1 MKIPWLQSLL
11 TFRKTSGGFEVPE
24 LDSQGRIRISSVE
37 VAAVEVSGTSPS
49 NTSGQVL
56 WNNTTSGEEG
66 LYFYDQTRSA
76 WLSVESNS
84 LFWGEDNAD
93 GNVFEPVGVRTM
105 SAGGGYRMRRAG
117 KIVGISVYSDGG
129 NAAKDM
135 EVRINNITPAALSF
149 TTASNVFSDNTLDI
163 DFSSGDLINAG
174 ALAAGAAATDVTII
188 LDYRWTT

>member
-11 TFRKTSGGFEVPE
+11 TFRKSTGGFEVPQ
-24 LDSQGRIRISSVE
+24 LDSDGRIRISAVQVDPVE
-37 VAAVEVSGTSPS
+37 VGTSAP
-49 NTSGQVL
+49 TDISGVVL
-56 WNNTTSGEEG
+56 WNNTNAGEEG
-66 LYFYDQTRSA
+66 IYFYDQTRNE
-76 WLSVESNS
+76 WLSVEMGS

-105 SAGGGYRMRRAG
+105 SSSGGYRMRRDG

-135 EVRINNITPAALSF
+135 EIRINDVTPAALSL
-149 TTASNVFSDNTLDI
+149 TTSGNVFSDNTLDI

-174 ALAAGAAATDVTII
+174 ALPAGSAATDVTVI
-188 LDYRWTT
+188 LDYRWVG